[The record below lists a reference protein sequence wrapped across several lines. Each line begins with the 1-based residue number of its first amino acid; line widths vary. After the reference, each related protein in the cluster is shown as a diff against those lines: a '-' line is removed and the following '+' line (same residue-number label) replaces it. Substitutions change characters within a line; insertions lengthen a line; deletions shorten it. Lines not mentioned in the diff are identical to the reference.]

1 VIEGGIMLNLDFQPN
16 FLSEQECKEIATR
29 QMLSF
34 ITLPDTEEE
43 VEPPP
48 LRHAS
53 GKPMFSLD
61 ALDDE
66 AIGEGPELFN
76 WKSRDIYDVNG
87 LLLFREQALNL
98 ASGNEWH
105 VCIAASDLLQAQ
117 VWCACDYDGSAPNV
131 ETLIARA
138 LAELRDNTD
147 LEPLIVEGEEDIRL
161 VSYSYPNL
169 GIPCYSLTNPAT
181 KFVIK
186 LEDLTIIPL
195 EPYMPQE
202 NPESLTAVWSP
213 YNMAVRSPMAQL
225 SERWQQSMNLLPA
238 LPNTLEDLPDAI
250 RAARDSIV
258 EQHIITPPLT
268 LIPQKTS
275 VSCAAATAQM
285 LLKHHD
291 IKKVPP
297 QLTIAA
303 DMQTGSTGPTP
314 ENQIIVVNSL
324 LTGTGLQAVLEQE
337 PSFEKAQIELRAGRP
352 FKTGGPLHARAV
364 GGFRSEVGDVNWLY
378 IYDPQPENQGKICCE
393 RWNAELHNNFM
404 YVKPL

>member
-1 VIEGGIMLNLDFQPN
+1 MIEGEKILLKLDSQPN

-34 ITLPDTEEE
+34 ITLPDTEAEA
-43 VEPPP
+43 PPQ
-48 LRHAS
+48 LRLAS
-53 GKPMFSLD
+53 GKSMFSLD
-61 ALDDE
+61 ALHDE

-87 LLLFREQALNL
+87 LLLFREQTLDL
-98 ASGNEWH
+98 GSGNEWH
-105 VCIAASDLLQAQ
+105 VCTAASDLLQTQ
-117 VWCACDYDGSAPNV
+117 VWCACDYDGPAPNV

-169 GIPCYSLTNPAT
+169 GIPCYTPTNPAS

-186 LEDLTIIPL
+186 LEDLTIIPI
-195 EPYMPQE
+195 EPYTPQK

-213 YNMAVRSPMAQL
+213 YEIVVRSPIAQL
-225 SERWQQSMNLLPA
+225 NKLWKRNRGLLPA
-238 LPNTLEDLPDAI
+238 LPKTLEDLPDAI
-250 RAARDSIV
+250 RAARASIL
-258 EQHIITPPLT
+258 EQHFITPQLT

-285 LLKHHD
+285 ILKHHG
-291 IKKVPP
+291 INGTP
-297 QLTIAA
+297 QLAIAD
-303 DMQTGSTGPTP
+303 DMHTGSSGPTP
-314 ENQIIVVNSL
+314 ENQLKVVNSL
-324 LTGTGLQAVLEQE
+324 LAGTGLQAVPEPD
-337 PSFEKAQIELRAGRP
+337 PSFEKAQIEIRAGRP

-364 GGFRSEVGDVNWLY
+364 GGFRAEVGDVNWLY